1 MTPDP
6 KEGSLVTDT
15 RRSMFNEMPPL
26 DLVRPSLAS
35 ELSCEVLVKK
45 ALVGVDLPPAFLFDF
60 VFISNYMAALRPQR
74 SLASPLAG
82 L

>member
-1 MTPDP
+1 MTSDP

-26 DLVRPSLAS
+26 DLARPSLAS

-45 ALVGVDLPPAFLFDF
+45 ALVGVDLPPAF
-60 VFISNYMAALRPQR
+60 
-74 SLASPLAG
+74 SL
-82 L
+82 